1 MNQSELTSYLILLGI
16 KKLGS
21 KQAIPYVFSYHKT
34 EKKLIYVNRNK
45 LIVRTYIL
53 DADTALISN
62 NSLITEYHYP
72 VTVEQLKY
80 VLV

>member
-16 KKLGS
+16 KQLGS

-34 EKKLIYVNRNK
+34 EKKLIYVNRDK

-53 DADTALISN
+53 DADNALISN
-62 NSLITEYHYP
+62 NTLITEYNYP
-72 VTVEQLKY
+72 VTIEQLKD

>member
-1 MNQSELTSYLILLGI
+1 MNQSELTSYLLLLGI

-21 KQAIPYVFSYHKT
+21 KQAVPYVFSYHKT

-53 DADTALISN
+53 DTDTGLISN

-72 VTVEQLKY
+72 VTVEQLKEI
-80 VLV
+80 LV

>member
-1 MNQSELTSYLILLGI
+1 MNQSELTSYLLLLGI

-34 EKKLIYVNRNK
+34 EKKLIYVNRDK
-45 LIVRTYIL
+45 LIVRAYIL
-53 DADTALISN
+53 DTDTALISN

-72 VTVEQLKY
+72 VTIEQLKEI
-80 VLV
+80 LV

>member
-53 DADTALISN
+53 DADTGLISN

-72 VTVEQLKY
+72 VTIEQLKD
-80 VLV
+80 VLN